1 MRKIPTKRKIDA
13 RNRVILP
20 KDVMKRLKAKKGD
33 EIEFKE
39 EERKIY
45 ISVWKQQKEEQT
57 N

>member
-1 MRKIPTKRKIDA
+1 MKKIPTKRKIDA
-13 RNRVILP
+13 RSRVVLP
-20 KDVMKRLKAKKGD
+20 KEVMKRLKAKNGD

-45 ISVWKQQKEEQT
+45 ISVWKQQKEDWM

>member
-1 MRKIPTKRKIDA
+1 MKKIPTKRKIDA
-13 RNRVILP
+13 RSRVILP
-20 KDVMKRLKAKKGD
+20 KEVMKRLKAKKGD

-45 ISVWKQQKEEQT
+45 ISVWKQQKEDWM